1 MHQIFPQQVSF
12 PALQLTHNVAVRQ
25 LRVIDPPCSLCQSNA
40 PAVETPAPPT
50 ALHLA
55 ARLHRLEAC
64 IALLRGGATIGRVCS
79 QGLSCLDAAASS
91 GHSGQLLQILTA
103 GESPSDRR
111 RRCSLA
117 LYYAAKANNVDT
129 IHELVDLGANVDT
142 RRSGG
147 NTNLHCTAT
156 RGADRATEALLL
168 SGADLETKNNLGA
181 TALHRACSFSQSNT
195 VQLLLRWGADETAT
209 TVDNVTA
216 YELVGSSVEEELLSP
231 EEVTS
236 KVQLDAVIRSM
247 LVNAPA
253 DRTWRR
259 RGWIV
264 LCRARWLARIAEKAR
279 RVRQP
284 GLVLSVAGGGGGG
297 IRRNSSGSG
306 RTGGGSCGKTSAN
319 KKRKGK
325 RGNRAGGRGGSAV
338 SSSTPTPKVVLA
350 SSDGNVGNNKG
361 KGQAVPRDKGHR
373 GNRGR
378 SANVFSGSGSS
389 GGGGGKRA
397 DSGNAQIDSRPR
409 AAKLTML
416 CDVASYRSSSGR
428 AGQSEAAQAAAV
440 LAAFSTTQRP
450 QLRLGRDSV
459 LSEDPPVP
467 GVIGA
472 ALDKENEKDKIEK
485 EEERETP
492 GVKRKSG
499 FVVAIERLLL
509 LREEGVFREI
519 VSFL

>member
-1 MHQIFPQQVSF
+1 PGGFKT
-12 PALQLTHNVAVRQ
+12 AAT
-25 LRVIDPPCSLCQSNA
+25 A
-40 PAVETPAPPT
+40 P

-91 GHSGQLLQILTA
+91 GYSGQLLQILTA

-129 IHELVDLGANVDT
+129 IRELVALGANIDT
-142 RRSGG
+142 KRSGG

-168 SGADLETKNNLGA
+168 SGADLETRNNDGA
-181 TALHRACSFSQSNT
+181 TALHRACSFSQSST

-209 TVDNVTA
+209 TTDNVTA
-216 YELVGSSVEEELLSP
+216 YELVGSSIEEELLSP
-231 EEVTS
+231 EAVVS
-236 KVQLDAVIRSM
+236 KVQLDAAIRSM

-279 RVRQP
+279 RVRLP
-284 GLVLSVAGGGGGG
+284 VIALSTGGF
-297 IRRNSSGSG
+297 RRSSGG
-306 RTGGGSCGKTSAN
+306 ADRNGGAPYGKTTAN

-325 RGNRAGGRGGSAV
+325 RGDRGGGGGRGVGAGVEVGGGVGGGAGGGSAALASKAV
-338 SSSTPTPKVVLA
+338 LSSSG
-350 SSDGNVGNNKG
+350 GNVGNNKG
-361 KGQAVPRDKGHR
+361 KGQAVPREKGY
-373 GNRGR
+373 
-378 SANVFSGSGSS
+378 
-389 GGGGGKRA
+389 
-397 DSGNAQIDSRPR
+397 
-409 AAKLTML
+409 LTLL
-416 CDVASYRSSSGR
+416 CDVASFRSSSRSG
-428 AGQSEAAQAAAV
+428 GSEAAEAAAV

-459 LSEDPPVP
+459 LSEDAPKEKKEQERL
-467 GVIGA
+467 GA
-472 ALDKENEKDKIEK
+472 K
-485 EEERETP
+485 
-492 GVKRKSG
+492 GKSG
-499 FVVAIERLLL
+499 FVAAVERLLL
-509 LREEGVFREI
+509 VREEGVFREI

>member
-1 MHQIFPQQVSF
+1 MPH
-12 PALQLTHNVAVRQ
+12 LVAT
-25 LRVIDPPCSLCQSNA
+25 SNRTPGLKTA
-40 PAVETPAPPT
+40 ATPA

-79 QGLSCLDAAASS
+79 QGLSCLDSAAWN

-117 LYYAAKANNVDT
+117 LYYAAKANNVNA
-129 IHELVDLGANVDT
+129 IRELVALGANIDT
-142 RRSGG
+142 KRSGG

-168 SGADLETKNNLGA
+168 AGADLEMRNNDGA
-181 TALHRACSFSQSNT
+181 TALHRACSFSQSST
-195 VQLLLRWGADETAT
+195 VQLLLRWGADETST
-209 TVDNVTA
+209 TADNVTA
-216 YELVGSSVEEELLSP
+216 YDLVGSSVEEELLSP
-231 EEVTS
+231 EGVVS

-284 GLVLSVAGGGGGG
+284 SLGLSVGAVRRNNGGGVGEKGGF
-297 IRRNSSGSG
+297 G
-306 RTGGGSCGKTSAN
+306 RTSAN

-325 RGNRAGGRGGSAV
+325 RGDRRGGGRGGGGSTVSVSTTKAV
-338 SSSTPTPKVVLA
+338 ISPSGGA
-350 SSDGNVGNNKG
+350 ANNKG
-361 KGQAVPRDKGHR
+361 KGQAVPREKAHR
-373 GNRGR
+373 RSRNR
-378 SANVFSGSGSS
+378 STDVFNGSGSGS
-389 GGGGGKRA
+389 GGKRG
-397 DSGNAQIDSRPR
+397 DSTTAAEIEERPR

-416 CDVASYRSSSGR
+416 CDVASYSSSGR
-428 AGQSEAAQAAAV
+428 SDGSEAAAAAAV

-467 GVIGA
+467 GVIA
-472 ALDKENEKDKIEK
+472 VADQEKGKK
-485 EEERETP
+485 EEEGAP
-492 GVKRKSG
+492 GGKVRSG

-509 LREEGVFREI
+509 VREEGVFREI